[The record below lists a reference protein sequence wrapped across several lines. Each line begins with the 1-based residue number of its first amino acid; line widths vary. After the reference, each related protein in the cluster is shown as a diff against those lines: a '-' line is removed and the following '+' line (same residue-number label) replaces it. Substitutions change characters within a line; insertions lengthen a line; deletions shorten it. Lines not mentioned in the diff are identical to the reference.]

1 MNVESLNW
9 QKSRFFP
16 FSKKSKKPYKHIAV
30 IGIGG
35 NVGDVKKRFD
45 RVFRYFLNNTL
56 LHVKETSPILKNP
69 PFGFLEQ
76 DDFLNAI
83 MVIQTSLNPSALLKF
98 LQHTEKI
105 FKRERSFKNAP
116 RSLDLDIIFF
126 DSVKIKQDRVIIP
139 HPKWNERESVILP
152 LLTLKGKI

>member
-1 MNVESLNW
+1 MQNQNLSW

-16 FSKKSKKPYKHIAV
+16 FSKKSKKPYKHTAV

-35 NVGDVKKRFD
+35 NIGDVKRRFD
-45 RVFRYFLNNTL
+45 RVFRYFLNSSF
-56 LHVKETSPILKNP
+56 LHVKKTSPILKNP

-76 DDFLNAI
+76 DDFLNAV
-83 MVIQTSLNPSALLKF
+83 MVVQTSLKPDELLRF

-105 FKRERSFKNAP
+105 FKREKSFKNAP
-116 RSLDLDIIFF
+116 RTLDLDIIFF
-126 DSVKIKQDRVIIP
+126 DSVKIVKNNLIIP

-152 LLTLKGKI
+152 LLSL

>member
-16 FSKKSKKPYKHIAV
+16 FFKTSKKPYKHIAV

-45 RVFRYFLNNTL
+45 RVFRYFLNNAL

-83 MVIQTSLNPSALLKF
+83 MVIQTSLNPSTLLNF

-126 DSVKIKQDRVIIP
+126 DSMKIKQDRVIIP